1 MYSIK
6 KKKGKKI
13 VFTWR
18 KKPHSELGTYIKTIK
33 ENKFVNI
40 NSHVPVFS
48 SVWGCGGMS
57 SRDIIIGPGTIFDKI
72 NNGLY

>member
-6 KKKGKKI
+6 KKKKKKKI

-18 KKPHSELGTYIKTIK
+18 KKPQSELGTYIKTIK

-40 NSHVPVFS
+40 NWHVLVFS
-48 SVWGCGGMS
+48 SVWGCGGMG
-57 SRDIIIGPGTIFDKI
+57 SRDIIGPGAIFDKI